1 MLIQRFRHAFLVF
14 VILTSIAVALYA
26 FGFQLRISGDLSFH
40 SRFDQTPVFA
50 AMHVLGSGLCLLIGG
65 FQFSKRL
72 RSNHL
77 QLHRNL
83 GRVYLVL
90 VLIGGLGGLI
100 LAPNAVGGLVARIG
114 FFMLGVLWLFSG
126 LQAYLA
132 IRRKDITTHR
142 VWMMR
147 NFALTFAAV
156 TLRIYLNVFAAIGVD
171 FSESYPVVAWLGWVP
186 NLILIEWYLAL
197 FEANR

>member
-1 MLIQRFRHAFLVF
+1 
-14 VILTSIAVALYA
+14 
-26 FGFQLRISGDLSFH
+26 
-40 SRFDQTPVFA
+40 
-50 AMHVLGSGLCLLIGG
+50 MHVLGGGLCLLIGG

-83 GRVYLVL
+83 GRTYLVL
-90 VLIGGLGGLI
+90 VLLGGIGSLI
-100 LAPNAVGGLVARIG
+100 LAPNADGGLVARIG
-114 FFMLGVLWLFSG
+114 FFILGVLWLFSG

-132 IRRKDITTHR
+132 IRRKDVATHR
-142 VWMMR
+142 AWMLR

-171 FSESYPVVAWLGWVP
+171 FSESYPVVAWLAWVP